1 MKYMKDINGDEVNVK
16 YVNAYDKARD
26 RVSRRILKRFVEE
39 RKRMEALLKDSLADL
54 DSLMKLKDSLGDRGN
69 FQTQSF
75 DGLIQVEVRQQ
86 YNVYLDERVIKARE
100 LMIDYVNHVLEKVNG
115 VDVTVLRRLVD
126 SAFRA
131 NSRGFLPV
139 SKIHELKR
147 MVVNDP
153 RWQEAI
159 KILEEAMKPVKGK
172 RYLNCA
178 TRRST
183 QGDFQTIRLDLATC
197 WPETISSSC

>member
-131 NSRGFLPV
+131 NSLGFLPV

-197 WPETISSSC
+197 WPENGEAVS